1 MINVILSFAGRKL
14 YQSDVHLV
22 KNVLTRKI
30 LRRERERERDIQ
42 LLKRGT
48 REIFSSFYIKIRE
61 YRAFRNLV
69 EFKSLLKFQV
79 GIYDVPFNFHVS
91 FYETMHF

>member
-48 REIFSSFYIKIRE
+48 REIFFSFYIKIRE

-79 GIYDVPFNFHVS
+79 GIYDVPF
-91 FYETMHF
+91 